1 MKNNS
6 RRILSKTWPTVNI
19 PLSFDASDLNVDVT
33 IERNYFT
40 NYMIDIEN

>member
-6 RRILSKTWPTVNI
+6 RRILSKTWPTI
-19 PLSFDASDLNVDVT
+19 ALSFDASDLNVDVT